1 MAEPA
6 TNRCDY
12 SGYLPELHAFFH
24 VRRYNLGHL
33 FSPAAP
39 NRPSRVGC
47 RTIQNMSS
55 PISVI
60 IFVRNAA
67 STIERALASVVEQQV
82 PGLEL
87 IVLDAGS
94 TDGTVDVIR
103 RYADHIAW
111 WRSAPDGG
119 PTAAIN
125 EGVER
130 AGGDVICLLP
140 ADDWL
145 EPGALQAV
153 AAEFAADPDLDVL
166 SCGTRIV
173 HFEPD
178 GEMRVDALFNNAAIL
193 EFSMDNIVR
202 FPLTA
207 GRFIRRRIYQQLGNH
222 DNHYRIGCD
231 LDFLVRVCA
240 AGLKA
245 KVLEQV
251 AYTYRRHARS
261 MTLSGNPRM
270 VLLMMSDEIEIAE
283 TCLARATL
291 SAPDRRALIGMHG
304 RASTRLAWMHLTQGR
319 VGDAFRL
326 LGRAWRMNLLWPV
339 LVPFWIVR
347 GWRERRRLARVA

>member
-1 MAEPA
+1 M
-6 TNRCDY
+6 
-12 SGYLPELHAFFH
+12 
-24 VRRYNLGHL
+24 
-33 FSPAAP
+33 
-39 NRPSRVGC
+39 PSV
-47 RTIQNMSS
+47 
-55 PISVI
+55 SVI

-67 STIERALASVVEQQV
+67 TTIERALASVVEQQI

-94 TDGTVDVIR
+94 TDGTVEVIR
-103 RYADHIAW
+103 RYANHIAW

-130 AGGDVICLLP
+130 ASGDVICLLP

-145 EPGALQAV
+145 EPGALKSV

-178 GEMRVDALFNNAAIL
+178 GEMRVDALFNNHAIL

-207 GRFIRRRIYQQLGNH
+207 GRFMRRRVYRRFNSH
-222 DNHYRIGCD
+222 DVHYRIGSD

-240 AGLKA
+240 AKLKA
-245 KVLEQV
+245 KVLERV

-261 MTLSGNPRM
+261 STLSGNPEM
-270 VLLMMSDEIEIAE
+270 VFLMMSDEVEIAE
-283 TCLARATL
+283 ACLSGPSL
-291 SAPDRRALIGMHG
+291 SAADRCALLGLHG
-304 RASTRLAWMHLTQGR
+304 RASARLAWMLIARGR
-319 VGDAFRL
+319 TGAALRAL
-326 LGRAWRMNLLWPV
+326 WGAWRMNLLWP
-339 LVPFWIVR
+339 LQVPFWIIR
-347 GWRERRRLARVA
+347 GWLERRRLARAD